1 MGKVT
6 APVPLGTSHILAEF
20 HCGEPVLDEWIKHRG
35 LKISPWGRPERLW
48 CAGEM
53 LHRCLPTTLSRPAA
67 SLMPLRREACEG
79 ICPILYL
86 SSSWP
91 VLLSIR
97 VITAR
102 DWGLIYCMMPYYVAV
117 GWLRTLACGPLWF
130 MHSLTVPDS
139 STYITDLSLHK
150 RRIEPFFT
158 VASHYLGN
166 VHKVM
171 PCFTESKGQNIKD
184 QENIMRYLQHRKRQ
198 HR

>member
-35 LKISPWGRPERLW
+35 LKNQSLGAARTFVVCRK
-48 CAGEM
+48 CFTGA
-53 LHRCLPTTLSRPAA
+53 CLLLSRPAA